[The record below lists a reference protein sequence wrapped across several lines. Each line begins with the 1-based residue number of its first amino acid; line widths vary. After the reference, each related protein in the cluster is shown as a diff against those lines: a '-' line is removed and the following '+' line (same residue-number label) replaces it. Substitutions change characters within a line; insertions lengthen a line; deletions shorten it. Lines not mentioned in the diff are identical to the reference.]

1 MEIVNKTRGI
11 VLGAREWGE
20 QDLLFFVYTEKFGKV
35 EAVVKSAKKIKSKL
49 VGHLPTLG
57 LSEILFIEGR
67 TKMKI
72 INAYLLDNYVL
83 KTEEDFYF
91 LSALAEVVNKATALG
106 ERSEQFWK
114 ILFWTRA
121 TIVGV
126 DSPNEKRLALSI
138 FLIKLATLLGYKISV
153 NEKDDKQKQIKIM
166 IEQVQSGNVSMK
178 TTAQNS
184 EQLFRFLREYY
195 LNILERPILSFNL
208 L

>member
-1 MEIVNKTRGI
+1 MERVNKTRGI

-121 TIVGV
+121 TILGV
-126 DSPNEKRLALSI
+126 DSPDEKRLALSI